1 MSEHPLL
8 TEDWDN
14 VEPVAFLPSRLYRLA
29 PVGMGTP
36 EAESLASY
44 LTRLAYA
51 HRVSVA
57 ALVRYEIQP
66 WLGEGAEPRPR
77 TKYHALFWFRDIRQ
91 LNSLNAVTQSW
102 VSTLNRLTGRTDLVG
117 STMLRWRQVISPLR
131 LLRDERAWCPSCYAE
146 DKQTDKVYDR
156 LLWTL
161 RAVTWCRRH
170 GQALVSVCG
179 RCEQTQPVLAR
190 YGLVGSCIHCG
201 QWLGDSRAASLPD
214 DADWQTQVTE
224 AAESLVAGA
233 AVQGQNPPAERLA
246 VVLSVVLGRGYGQG
260 AWAVSRRLQMSG
272 GFLKGWQR
280 GKVPQLANLIRLS
293 IGVGHSPAALLTDP
307 ELVQQRQVV
316 ERQRCAVLPARV
328 VQPRVPQRDWE
339 AIAALLQRLASASEQ
354 EPCSNRAIGRQLGIS
369 VLALRRHCPQE
380 SRQIAENYQAYVRA
394 RGQKRRTT
402 LAQAIQQAVQQL
414 HDTGVVPTENRVTE
428 VLMKPGALREPE
440 MRAIWHAACRAL
452 EGGGSTDRNQECQPP
467 SSAEDGVPGH
477 A

>member
-8 TEDWDN
+8 TEDWDT

-77 TKYHALFWFRDIRQ
+77 TKHHALFWFRDIRQ
-91 LNSLNAVTQSW
+91 LNGLNAVTQSW

-146 DKQTDKVYDR
+146 DKQTGRVYDR

-170 GQALVSVCG
+170 GQTLVSVCG

-201 QWLGDSRAASLPD
+201 QWLGETRVASRPD
-214 DADWQTQVTE
+214 DADWQAQVTA

-233 AVQGQNPPAERLA
+233 AAVGQDPPTERIAAILGA
-246 VVLSVVLGRGYGQG
+246 VVGRGYGQG
-260 AWAVSRRLQMSG
+260 VGSVSRRLQMG
-272 GFLKGWQR
+272 REFLNGWQR
-280 GKVPQLANLIRLS
+280 GKVPQLANLIRFS
-293 IGVGHSPAALLTDP
+293 IGVAHSPAALLTDP
-307 ELVQQRQVV
+307 ELSQQRQVV
-316 ERQRCAVLPARV
+316 ERQRCAGMPARV
-328 VQPRVPQRDWE
+328 AQPHVQQRDWE
-339 AIAALLQRLASASEQ
+339 AIAALLQRMASTSEQ
-354 EPCSNRAIGRQLGIS
+354 EPCSMRAIGRQLGIS
-369 VLALRRHCPQE
+369 VILLRQHCPKE
-380 SRQIAENYQAYVRA
+380 NRQIAERYKAHVRA
-394 RGQKRRTT
+394 RGQQRRAT

-414 HDTGVVPTENRVTE
+414 HDAGVVPTQKRVTE

-440 MRAIWHAACRAL
+440 MRATWQAACRAL
-452 EGGGSTDRNQECQPP
+452 EGGGSTDRNQERLP
-467 SSAEDGVPGH
+467 SSLPK
-477 A
+477 